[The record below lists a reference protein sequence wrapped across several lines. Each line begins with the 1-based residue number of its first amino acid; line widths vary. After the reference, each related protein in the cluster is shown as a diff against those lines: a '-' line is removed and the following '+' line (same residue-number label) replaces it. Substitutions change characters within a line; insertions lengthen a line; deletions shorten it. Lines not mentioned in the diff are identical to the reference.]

1 MSDDSVL
8 IQNICPDLVYRVRQR
23 KSLPRATDRLRLLQQ
38 IFNKGIYSLE
48 DLEILDRCN
57 FHPEWDKQD
66 LDVVLLDDNA
76 WADKYWAP
84 EFICSIFPTQK
95 LFHTVLL
102 DVKMI
107 CFCNMTKYN
116 GLQWHVFV
124 FMSGH

>member
-1 MSDDSVL
+1 MCQLLQLLRIVLSDDSDL
-8 IQNICPDLVYRVRQR
+8 IQNICPDLLYRVRQR

-84 EFICSIFPTQK
+84 EFIVVYFQHKSYST
-95 LFHTVLL
+95 LFCL
-102 DVKMI
+102 M
-107 CFCNMTKYN
+107 
-116 GLQWHVFV
+116 
-124 FMSGH
+124 